1 MQAFG
6 ALNLGFSVVLW
17 TCDFWGFGEMATDRR
32 VARVAELMRREASQL
47 LMNGIKDDRVG
58 TGMVSVTDVVV
69 SGDLQHAKIFVS
81 IYGSDED
88 RATTMEG
95 LNSATRF
102 VRSQLGQRMGLR
114 RTPEVVFVEDISL
127 ARGTEMLTLINRLTE
142 DRKQSG
148 VETWLDEA
156 AARDRELAL
165 EEEAFDEEEDED
177 EEDDLGDLGDLAPTP
192 KPD

>member
-1 MQAFG
+1 VRAFG
-6 ALNLGFSVVLW
+6 ALNSGFSAVFW
-17 TCDFWGFGEMATDRR
+17 TCVFGGLGEMATDRR

-142 DRKQSG
+142 DRKESG
-148 VETWLDEA
+148 VETWLDEQ

-165 EEEAFDEEEDED
+165 EEEAFDDEEDED
-177 EEDDLGDLGDLAPTP
+177 EEDDLGDLAEPP
-192 KPD
+192 KPGV